1 MSVLIH
7 GMNMPYS
14 CADCDFCS
22 GLIMP
27 DDIYTCECDAG
38 EIAGTD
44 ITKYVEAEEPTF
56 PEWCPLEEVST
67 PHGDLIDAFTFRRE
81 MDTNYPFDK
90 FTQSKYGEANAA
102 KSTILMMLG
111 KAPIIIKAEE

>member
-1 MSVLIH
+1 MGIYLP
-7 GMNMPYS
+7 NMEMPEDGVY
-14 CADCDFCS
+14 FCEV
-22 GLIMP
+22 GVI
-27 DDIYTCECDAG
+27 DG
-38 EIAGTD
+38 VGT
-44 ITKYVEAEEPTF
+44 ITFHTEERQVFHLVEVP
-56 PEWCPLEEVST
+56 
-67 PHGDLIDAFTFRRE
+67 PHGDLIDAFAFRRE